1 MGNLAAAGFGAL
13 ASLVVVAI
21 GAWLQA
27 QRERRHWLR
36 DQKLRG
42 AVDYVTS
49 TRYLL
54 NQYRKVGE
62 LGMDED
68 DRREWRNRMQSA
80 RSTLSLLCGAR
91 TVTLAN
97 DVARALYRLGPESD
111 EAQEDAA
118 ETAFQNLVWQLRQE
132 LGSPRLDG

>member
-13 ASLVVVAI
+13 ASLVVVAL

-27 QRERRHWLR
+27 RRERRQWLR
-36 DQKLRG
+36 DQKLRA
-42 AVDYVTS
+42 AVEYVTS

-54 NQYRKVGE
+54 SQYRKVGE
-62 LGMDED
+62 LGMDQD

-91 TVTLAN
+91 TVSLAN
-97 DVARALYRLGPESD
+97 DVARDLYRLGPD
-111 EAQEDAA
+111 ADAAQRAAA
-118 ETAFQNLVWQLRQE
+118 ETAFQQLVWQLRRE
-132 LGSPRLDG
+132 LGSPQLNG

>member
-13 ASLVVVAI
+13 ASLVVVAL

-36 DQKLRG
+36 DQELRG
-42 AVDYVTS
+42 AVDYLTS

-54 NQYRKVGE
+54 SQYRKVGE
-62 LGMDED
+62 LGMDQD

-80 RSTLSLLCGAR
+80 RSTLSLLCSAR
-91 TVTLAN
+91 TVSLAN
-97 DVARALYRLGPESD
+97 DVAEALYHLGPDSD
-111 EAQEDAA
+111 EAQKAAA
-118 ETAFQNLVWQLRQE
+118 ESAFQNLVWQLRKE
-132 LGSPRLDG
+132 LGSPQLDG